1 MKIIFFAKFVLKKIM
16 EKIYINEVSY
26 RLKLQNIRK
35 QHVLSQ
41 YINKTIKSQTLG
53 WTIKNYYKNFV
64 KWKGQIGWEIKM

>member
-53 WTIKNYYKNFV
+53 
-64 KWKGQIGWEIKM
+64 